1 MRKWVGL
8 AGMAFALVSAIALAV
23 SPAFAEDPKTK
34 LGKWMKPNM
43 GRHTAAADP
52 GTDDGKE
59 AFAKLKAS
67 FDKLVA
73 AGAPAGDIY
82 KDWIA
87 SAQDGSAAAAAN
99 DLPAVKK
106 ACGRCHGKDNVTK
119 KQYIKDYPDRDAP
132 P

>member
-8 AGMAFALVSAIALAV
+8 AGMVGAVVSAVALAV
-23 SPAFAEDPKTK
+23 VPAFAEEPKTK

-52 GTDDGKE
+52 GSDDGKT

-73 AGAPAGDIY
+73 QGAPAGDIY
-82 KDWIA
+82 RDWMA
-87 SAQDGSAAAAAN
+87 SAQEGSAAAAAN
-99 DLPAVKK
+99 DLPGVKK
-106 ACGRCHGKDNVTK
+106 ACGKCHGKDNATK
-119 KQYIKDYPDRDAP
+119 KQYAKDFPDRDP
-132 P
+132 PP